1 MLNDDDDAIIESKC
15 DITTTQSIRKSNKYS
30 FGIQSTD
37 TDKLIPTSSWN
48 CSSAD
53 NHSKRNQLIDLFGP
67 NTSFDA
73 REKRKAYRLNADY
86 DLEKHLKSN
95 KSYDL
100 SPASSSSSDCSLEI
114 IDDSEFAALSEVK
127 KPTTALAPISR
138 IAARLLSS
146 NDVFNTPFALLRTSS
161 LSPSEPKVEQ
171 LTLIPLTRVYFGSMC
186 YSLMPSSGTSSV
198 SLEVVKPD
206 SNTSARD
213 YHRFNLH
220 TANPQFDDDDRI
232 IYNSEIAGIT

>member
-1 MLNDDDDAIIESKC
+1 MLNDDDDDAIIESKY
-15 DITTTQSIRKSNKYS
+15 DMSTQSIRKVNNYS

-37 TDKLIPTSSWN
+37 TDKQLPTSSGKF
-48 CSSAD
+48 SSA
-53 NHSKRNQLIDLFGP
+53 NKHLKCNQGIDLFGP

-73 REKRKAYRLNADY
+73 REKRKASRLNDYY

-114 IDDSEFAALSEVK
+114 IDDSEFAALSEIK
-127 KPTTALAPISR
+127 KPSTSARGVAAAALV
-138 IAARLLSS
+138 SS
-146 NDVFNTPFALLRTSS
+146 NEVLATTSALSRTVSY
-161 LSPSEPKVEQ
+161 LPTEPKVEQ
-171 LTLIPLTRVYFGSMC
+171 LSLIQLTRVYFGSMC
-186 YSLMPSSGTSSV
+186 YSFMPSSGTSSV
-198 SLEVVKPD
+198 SLEVVRPD

-220 TANPQFDDDDRI
+220 IANPPFDDDDRI
-232 IYNSEIAGIT
+232 IYDSEIVGIT